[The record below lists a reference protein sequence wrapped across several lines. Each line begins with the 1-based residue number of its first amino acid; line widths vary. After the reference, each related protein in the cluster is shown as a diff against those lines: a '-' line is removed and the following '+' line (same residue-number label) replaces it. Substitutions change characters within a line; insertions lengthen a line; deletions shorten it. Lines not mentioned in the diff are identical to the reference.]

1 MTRPPARARRRAQFL
16 AAVALPLVAMA
27 GLTAGYLTR
36 GTSSPRIGVL
46 GGNHTRAYVEAPP
59 PQALAI
65 TADFFEAL
73 AIDPRAESPAPQ
85 KEPDRST
92 ERLAERRCPASSP
105 AMATAE
111 TPRRTA
117 PADSAARATAPNS
130 MTVADARAGSA
141 SDSSPIVTS
150 RPPVPAPATPAAR
163 QRSSSTLR

>member
-1 MTRPPARARRRAQFL
+1 MTRSPARARRRAKFL
-16 AAVALPLVAMA
+16 AAVALPLVVMT

-36 GTSSPRIGVL
+36 SAPSPRMGVL
-46 GGNHTRAYVEAPP
+46 DGNHPRAYGEAPP

-65 TADFFEAL
+65 TADFFEAM

-85 KEPDRST
+85 KAPDRLT

-111 TPRRTA
+111 TPRRAA
-117 PADSAARATAPNS
+117 PADSAARATPPYS
-130 MTVADARAGSA
+130 LTVADGRAGTT

-150 RPPVPAPATPAAR
+150 RPPVPAAAPPAR